1 MLPGCVGV
9 QGGQNAFP
17 LENNVPPLVGRR
29 VSLQVCCAE
38 GRTRKVLCGNGSG
51 RTEVNVG
58 GQQSPV
64 GRLMGFLSTELS
76 LILGLEAI
84 SGHVPDH
91 GQVPNVPFP
100 DVTDT
105 ITPYVLVG
113 D

>member
-1 MLPGCVGV
+1 ML
-9 QGGQNAFP
+9 FP
-17 LENNVPPLVGRR
+17 WRIM
-29 VSLQVCCAE
+29 SLLWLGEGSASRSAVLE
-38 GRTRKVLCGNGSG
+38 GRTRKVLHGNGSG

-76 LILGLEAI
+76 LILGLEAF

-91 GQVPNVPFP
+91 GQVPSVPFP

-105 ITPYVLVG
+105 ITP
-113 D
+113 